1 MKMANYI
8 LNILRSDLSIVLSW
22 GFHRP
27 VGLENGLKFN
37 VNGFKNK
44 GAVSVIYNEGA
55 DLFDIELIDSENE
68 LVEKIEGVY
77 FDQLVE
83 VIDNHVELIENYY
96 EAVRKEYAIIDS
108 TQNDNK

>member
-8 LNILRSDLSIVLSW
+8 LNILRSDLNVVLSW
-22 GFHRP
+22 GLHWP
-27 VGLENGLKFN
+27 VALENGLKFN
-37 VNGFKNK
+37 VNGLKHK

-77 FDQLVE
+77 FDQLIE
-83 VIDNHVELIENYY
+83 VIDEHVEHVDNYIDV
-96 EAVRKEYAIIDS
+96 VRQEYPYL
-108 TQNDNK
+108 NNL